1 MCFGPPCCWTWD
13 VTLENLTLEILI
25 LSFKSLGMFLQFY
38 LNVKWL
44 FVVFKKIR
52 LCQLTAYHVACISF
66 RWLARKK
73 ILAIDHQK
81 NMYHLLANYRSH
93 TLNFQHRSWTWW
105 LARKPCPKICGFHR
119 SMFQPRTTYS
129 SWDHCM
135 FAPDMFNLSLCFVG
149 MKTFIVWNSY
159 RFLGKPANIP
169 LYLAGSW
176 VCLYVQGYNENICK
190 HYLQSLG
197 ESSTSFCRRFLLATP
212 KTQSFSKN
220 IIGMC
225 PSNTPQAI
233 SCIGVAKELSFT
245 IIS

>member
-1 MCFGPPCCWTWD
+1 MCFGPPCCWTSD

-38 LNVKWL
+38 WNVAWL
-44 FVVFKKIR
+44 FVVFEKSGYVSSLLTILHASASDGWQETWFWRVTIR
-52 LCQLTAYHVACISF
+52 
-66 RWLARKK
+66 
-73 ILAIDHQK
+73 K
-81 NMYHLLANYRSH
+81 NMYHLLANCRSH
-93 TLNFQHRSWTWW
+93 ARNVQHRSWTWW
-105 LARKPCPKICGFHR
+105 LARKPCPKICGFHC
-119 SMFQPRTTYS
+119 SMFQLRTTYS
-129 SWDHCM
+129 SSDDYCM
-135 FAPDMFNLSLCFVG
+135 FAPDMFNLSLCFVS

-220 IIGMC
+220 NKLYRC
-225 PSNTPQAI
+225 
-233 SCIGVAKELSFT
+233 C
-245 IIS
+245 